1 MYINK
6 EVIRVMTKREI
17 ADTFRRMRRS
27 SGLTQ
32 QELADRLGKKQQTVG
47 HWETGYAQ
55 PDIGTLLE
63 LFGVYHKSFDEEFLC
78 AKRE

>member
-1 MYINK
+1 
-6 EVIRVMTKREI
+6 MTKREI

-47 HWETGYAQ
+47 HRETGYAQ
-55 PDIGTLLE
+55 PEIGTLLE
-63 LFGVYHKSFDEEFLC
+63 LLSVYQKSFDEEFLC
-78 AKRE
+78 VKRE

>member
-1 MYINK
+1 
-6 EVIRVMTKREI
+6 MTKREI

-63 LFGVYHKSFDEEFLC
+63 LFSVYQKSFDEEFLC
-78 AKRE
+78 VKRE

>member
-1 MYINK
+1 
-6 EVIRVMTKREI
+6 MTKREI

-63 LFGVYHKSFDEEFLC
+63 LFGVYQWLTFGLIFEGGLFCSLTMLG
-78 AKRE
+78 